1 MKAIVKTVFCDKF
14 TGKQYNP
21 GEVINID
28 DNSRLDDLESRGLAE
43 RLEKVETVVEKKAT
57 KKVSRK

>member
-14 TGKQYNP
+14 TGKQYNV
-21 GEVINID
+21 GEVIEIA
-28 DNSRLDDLESRGLAE
+28 DNARLDDLENRGLAE

-57 KKVSRK
+57 RKVIKK